1 MNAVGGGGGGG
12 PAYGVGEMASLE
24 VSLGEYSLLDAAT
37 ARLLGGSSGA
47 AQAQQLHQEA
57 AAAPAPP

>member
-1 MNAVGGGGGGG
+1 
-12 PAYGVGEMASLE
+12 MASLE